1 MWIKRDYKN
10 ILLKAA
16 KTFPAVLLTGPRQV
30 GKTSI
35 LRKIFPDYGYVTLD
49 IPSVA
54 EQAETNP
61 ELFLEEHASPVIIDE
76 IQYAPSIFRT
86 LKYVIDQQK
95 DSHGRYLLTG
105 SQDFLLMQN
114 VSESLSGRCAVLN
127 LHTLSVRE
135 IRRKK
140 KADEFRIMLT
150 GGFPEL
156 WANEEID
163 HNLWYSSYLTTYLE
177 RDVRN
182 ILNVGSLR
190 DFERYLR
197 ALAARTGQLLSYS
210 DLARDVGIS
219 VSTAREWLSVLR
231 SSGQVFILEPYFKN
245 LGKRLVKSPKVYL
258 ADIGLALFLNG
269 IRTRDQLLGSPLIGH
284 LWETFVIG
292 NIYRYFMCE
301 GLRPD
306 IWFWRNRAGAEVDC
320 VIDTGGSYHLYEIKF
335 SEHTNNKD
343 LAGFKAFRRMYGSE
357 TVQTATVLCRT
368 RKRYRPAPDAEAV
381 NVLEN
386 LEHALS
392 PVIG

>member
-1 MWIKRDYKN
+1 MWIERDYKS

-61 ELFLEEHASPVIIDE
+61 ELFLEEHAGPVIIDE

-95 DSHGRYLLTG
+95 DSRGRYLLTG

-156 WANEEID
+156 WANELS
-163 HNLWYSSYLTTYLE
+163 HHLPGAGCQKHTQC
-177 RDVRN
+177 RKPA
-182 ILNVGSLR
+182 G
-190 DFERYLR
+190 F
-197 ALAARTGQLLSYS
+197 RTLPESPGRP
-210 DLARDVGIS
+210 DRS
-219 VSTAREWLSVLR
+219 VA
-231 SSGQVFILEPYFKN
+231 
-245 LGKRLVKSPKVYL
+245 
-258 ADIGLALFLNG
+258 FL
-269 IRTRDQLLGSPLIGH
+269 
-284 LWETFVIG
+284 
-292 NIYRYFMCE
+292 
-301 GLRPD
+301 LRPVPGC
-306 IWFWRNRAGAEVDC
+306 WHFGE
-320 VIDTGGSYHLYEIKF
+320 
-335 SEHTNNKD
+335 
-343 LAGFKAFRRMYGSE
+343 
-357 TVQTATVLCRT
+357 
-368 RKRYRPAPDAEAV
+368 YRP
-381 NVLEN
+381 
-386 LEHALS
+386 
-392 PVIG
+392 